1 MKWCLAGFYYGV
13 KRRTDEMKKDVA
25 MNSRRQMLAE
35 SLVVLLLT
43 FVPAVSEAAP
53 WGDGGRHSRNM
64 QEDFQPERRGEADD
78 RSGGYRGGYYRRD
91 DDRDMQH
98 HRRLS
103 PEERSQL
110 RRDVRDA
117 GREIYPP
124 RRR

>member
-13 KRRTDEMKKDVA
+13 KRRTDQMKKAVA
-25 MNSRRQMLAE
+25 MNSRRQ
-35 SLVVLLLT
+35 
-43 FVPAVSEAAP
+43 SEAAP

>member
-1 MKWCLAGFYYGV
+1 M
-13 KRRTDEMKKDVA
+13 RKDGT
-25 MNSRRQMLAE
+25 MNSRRRMLAK

-43 FVPAVSEAAP
+43 LAPALAEAAP

-64 QEDFQPERRGEADD
+64 QDGFQPERRGEADERPD
-78 RSGGYRGGYYRRD
+78 GYRGGYHRRD
-91 DDRDMQH
+91 DDQDMRR

-124 RRR
+124 RQR

>member
-1 MKWCLAGFYYGV
+1 
-13 KRRTDEMKKDVA
+13 MKKDTA

-35 SLVVLLLT
+35 SLAVLLLT
-43 FVPAVSEAAP
+43 LVPAVGEAAP

-64 QEDFQPERRGEADD
+64 QDDFQPERRGESDD
-78 RSGGYRGGYYRRD
+78 RAGGYRGGSYRRD
-91 DDRDMQH
+91 DDREMQ
-98 HRRLS
+98 RYQRLS